1 MAEAETETTS
11 GTGTKGSTRTETGIS
26 QADATE
32 YWRRNVKLIAALF
45 AVWFAV
51 SFLVAIILA
60 EPLANVSFGAVPVSF
75 WFAQQGSVIVFVAL
89 IWFYVWRM
97 NKLDRE
103 FGVQD

>member
-1 MAEAETETTS
+1 MGEAET
-11 GTGTKGSTRTETGIS
+11 GTGTAAQESTSTDTGIS

-32 YWRRNVKLIAALF
+32 YWRRNVKLIVALF
-45 AVWFAV
+45 VVWFAV
-51 SFLVAIILA
+51 SFLVAVILA

-75 WFAQQGSVIVFVAL
+75 WFAQQGSVVVFVAL

-103 FGVQD
+103 FGVED